1 MGTEQQSG
9 SWLLSNNGDNGV
21 GSWVLSS
28 NGDNGAG
35 SWLLTSNG
43 DNGAG
48 SWLLTSNEHK
58 GGCGCEAAMNTRV
71 VVVAEQQ
78 WVARGCRPAMETSV
92 GGSWL
97 LLNSTGD
104 YDAMGLGRSCQ
115 RAMET
120 VSFAAGY
127 LRFPSEL

>member
-1 MGTEQQSG
+1 MGAEKQWRQWC
-9 SWLLSNNGDNGV
+9 WLLVLSNNGDK
-21 GSWVLSS
+21 
-28 NGDNGAG
+28 GAG

-43 DNGAG
+43 D
-48 SWLLTSNEHK
+48 K

-71 VVVAEQQ
+71 VVVAQQQ

-104 YDAMGLGRSCQ
+104 YDAMGLGRGCQ

-120 VSFAAGY
+120 VSPAAGY